1 MMHTMAV
8 KRQASG
14 TIKDNTSFDDSIL
27 SDAFFS
33 PSSTSS
39 SVKKS
44 GTIKSSLSVK
54 SSGLDFEGPRV
65 SKMLRHSTKLKMG
78 DTTDDVHVCIM
89 CLRAIMNNKFGFN
102 MVIQHKRAI
111 NCIALSLVRQYFYFL
126 IQETKK
132 NLSIVLRPLFVDFF
146 ANT

>member
-1 MMHTMAV
+1 MHHSRLAVMMHTMAV
-8 KRQASG
+8 KRHTPSS
-14 TIKDNTSFDDSIL
+14 INDNQSTSLDDSIL
-27 SDAFFS
+27 SDTFFS
-33 PSSTSS
+33 PSSTSL

-44 GTIKSSLSVK
+44 GTIKSSHSIK

-111 NCIALSLVRQYFYFL
+111 NCIALSLVRPKLYFL
-126 IQETKK
+126 I
-132 NLSIVLRPLFVDFF
+132 L
-146 ANT
+146 